1 MGLLN
6 LLTLGAG
13 VVTGAQIGLRY
24 TSLKEPRPFPHQ
36 LAALLDHPLRQKL
49 RDPVEALAP
58 FGIAPG
64 STVLDLGCG
73 TGIFTQEMARQV
85 GPQGI
90 VHAVDI
96 QSEMLDK
103 ASSRIRGAGL
113 DGRVRFHHSGAYRL
127 PLDSESVDIAIL
139 ITTIAEIPN
148 RLLALEELRRVIRP
162 GGRLG
167 ISEEVPHP
175 SYVPA
180 PVVQRWLREA
190 GFRYGGQQGT
200 PLYYSLL
207 YFSE

>member
-6 LLTLGAG
+6 LLTMSAG
-13 VVTGAQIGLRY
+13 VVAGTQIGLRY

-36 LAALLDHPLRQKL
+36 LAALLDHPVRQKF
-49 RDPVEALAP
+49 RDPVEAMAP

-73 TGIFTQEMARQV
+73 TGTFTVEMARQV
-85 GPQGI
+85 GPQGT

-96 QSEMLDK
+96 QSEMLDQ
-103 ASSRIRGAGL
+103 ARNRVGAAGL
-113 DGRVRFHHSGAYRL
+113 EGRVRFHHSGAYRL
-127 PLDSESVDIAIL
+127 PLESESIDIAIL
-139 ITTIAEIPN
+139 IATLAEIPN

-162 GGRLG
+162 GGRLA
-167 ISEEVPHP
+167 ISEELPHP

-180 PVVQRWLREA
+180 PLVQRWLREA

-200 PLYYSLL
+200 PIFYSLL